1 VAAEPSRRSLGGGW
15 RSWLGRYS
23 LLTIALVLLTGCL
36 VLSFHKIRQQHE
48 TDLVDVGL
56 SLWLT
61 TQADFELQRLRHAL
75 DAYALGG
82 RDVDQSALLERFEI
96 FWSRLPL
103 LVEGR
108 DSATVRDA
116 TNVEA
121 LFPEIIGRLR
131 AMEPQLRA
139 LRPGDEA
146 LHAELATSLEQF
158 VRPLHDIVVQV
169 GNSLGEEGD
178 SRRAARYTLYLE
190 QSAYLLGIVVS
201 GGILLALLFR
211 ETGRG
216 RELLAEAKEA
226 QHRAWHL
233 AHHDPVTQLPNRW
246 LFEDRLEHTLRG
258 AQRDGQRIALHYLD
272 LDHFKAVNDSFG
284 HVVGD
289 RLLVAVAHRLES
301 VLRQSDTLARLG
313 GDEFAVIQTGLPDA
327 SGARLLGERLV
338 SALRSPLEVDGHVL
352 NASVS
357 IGVGLYPEHAS
368 NATELHRAA
377 DRALYGTKAAGRDG
391 CTMYDPS
398 VSSQAERRQA
408 LAG

>member
-1 VAAEPSRRSLGGGW
+1 MAAEPSPRSLGGGW

-23 LLTIALVLLTGCL
+23 LLMVALVLLTGSL
-36 VLSFHKIRQQHE
+36 ALSFQKIRQQHK

-75 DAYALGG
+75 DAYVLGS

-96 FWSRLPL
+96 FWSWLPL

-108 DSATVRDA
+108 DSETVRDA
-116 TNVEA
+116 TNAETLV
-121 LFPEIIGRLR
+121 PEVMGALR

-146 LHAELATSLEQF
+146 LHAQLAGSLERF
-158 VRPLHDIVVQV
+158 VQPLHDIVVQV

-178 SRRAARYTLYLE
+178 SRRAARYALYLE

-201 GGILLALLFR
+201 GGILLVLLFR
-211 ETGRG
+211 ETARA
-216 RELLAEAKEA
+216 RELLAEAKQA

-258 AQRDGQRIALHYLD
+258 AQRDSQPVALLYLD
-272 LDHFKAVNDSFG
+272 LDHFKTVNDSFG

-289 RLLVAVAHRLES
+289 RLLVAVARRLEFGP
-301 VLRQSDTLARLG
+301 A
-313 GDEFAVIQTGLPDA
+313 A
-327 SGARLLGERLV
+327 ER
-338 SALRSPLEVDGHVL
+338 
-352 NASVS
+352 
-357 IGVGLYPEHAS
+357 HA
-368 NATELHRAA
+368 
-377 DRALYGTKAAGRDG
+377 GAAGRRRVRGHPDG
-391 CTMYDPS
+391 P
-398 VSSQAERRQA
+398 ARRLGRAPPGRAARQRAA
-408 LAG
+408 LPA

>member
-1 VAAEPSRRSLGGGW
+1 VAAEPSPRSLGGGW
-15 RSWLGRYS
+15 RSWVGRYG
-23 LLTIALVLLTGCL
+23 LLMVALVLLTGSL
-36 VLSFHKIRQQHE
+36 ALSFHKIRQQHE

-61 TQADFELQRLRHAL
+61 TQADFELQRLRHTL
-75 DAYALGG
+75 DAYALGR
-82 RDVDQSALLERFEI
+82 RDIAQSDLLERFEI
-96 FWSRLPL
+96 FWSRMPL

-108 DSATVRDA
+108 DSATIRDA
-116 TNVEA
+116 TDAEILVPA
-121 LFPEIIGRLR
+121 IIGRLQ
-131 AMEPQLRA
+131 AMEPQLHA
-139 LRPGDEA
+139 LRPGDDV
-146 LHAELATSLEQF
+146 LHAEVATSLERF
-158 VRPLHDIVVQV
+158 VQPLHDMVVQV

-178 SRRAARYTLYLE
+178 SRKAARYTLYLE

-211 ETGRG
+211 ETGRA

-258 AQRDGQRIALHYLD
+258 AQRDRQQVALHYLD
-272 LDHFKAVNDSFG
+272 LDHFKTVNDNFG

-289 RLLVAVAHRLES
+289 RLLVAVARRLEA

-338 SALRSPLEVDGHVL
+338 SALRSPLEVDGQVL

-357 IGVGLYPEHAS
+357 IGIGLYPEHAS

-391 CTMYDPS
+391 CTMYDP
-398 VSSQAERRQA
+398 VSRQPERRQA